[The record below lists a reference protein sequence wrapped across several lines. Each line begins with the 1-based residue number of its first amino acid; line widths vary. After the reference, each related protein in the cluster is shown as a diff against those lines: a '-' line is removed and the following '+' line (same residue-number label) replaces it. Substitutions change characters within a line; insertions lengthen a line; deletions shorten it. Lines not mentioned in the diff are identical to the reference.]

1 MDAGEVEHL
10 GLRVV
15 VVEGVREES
24 EAALSRQGRT

>member
-15 VVEGVREES
+15 VEGVRVES
-24 EAALSRQGRT
+24 DAALSRQGRT